1 MLMKDIN
8 KIESI
13 QRRATKMVIGLSD
26 KSYEERLKYLNLPT
40 LRYRRLRGDMINVY
54 KYLHKLY
61 WVDSEK
67 LLPLNKDMRT
77 RGHEYK
83 LQSLNCNTRSRLHFF
98 TQRVV
103 NKWNS
108 LSNNT
113 VTAPSVNSFKNKLDK
128 EWDCKEG
135 KYNFTSRWY
144 DIGVL
149 Y

>member
-1 MLMKDIN
+1 MKDIN

-26 KSYEERLKYLNLPT
+26 KIYEERLKYLNLPT

-77 RGHEYK
+77 RGH
-83 LQSLNCNTRSRLHFF
+83 
-98 TQRVV
+98 
-103 NKWNS
+103 
-108 LSNNT
+108 
-113 VTAPSVNSFKNKLDK
+113 
-128 EWDCKEG
+128 
-135 KYNFTSRWY
+135 
-144 DIGVL
+144 
-149 Y
+149 